1 MVRYRA
7 HSHQRGI
14 GVSSSS
20 MPSHSCPTVSVPV
33 AASIFLPFGL
43 SFAIG
48 IVLENDIGR
57 VVVVVAG
64 ARAEWPGDKDHESN
78 HHRQQTPA
86 VGDMPQ
92 RLIRGV
98 VVHRPF
104 SEARTSCAAALFTS
118 TSVPSIWR

>member
-1 MVRYRA
+1 
-7 HSHQRGI
+7 
-14 GVSSSS
+14 

-33 AASIFLPFGL
+33 AASIVLPFGL

-48 IVLENDIGR
+48 IVLENHVRR
-57 VVVVVAG
+57 VAVLFLGAG
-64 ARAEWPGDKDHESN
+64 TEGPGDKDHESD
-78 HHRQQTPA
+78 HHRQQAPA
-86 VGDMPQ
+86 VGDVPQ